1 MRFGQETICVIENT
15 KPKHRQATKHNRL
28 RPLVTHAQAVKA
40 LVGAIGQ
47 CCSIIEN
54 IHLQTDLCEVEPAKR
69 RHTDVAQP
77 FKFGFGLTES
87 PHGLVVVAC
96 HEFQVSQ
103 TVTGAC
109 CRQVH
114 APTLVDIFGKSVT
127 LTGIGELMKIAVNIR
142 SVV

>member
-1 MRFGQETICVIENT
+1 MRFGEETICVIENT

-69 RHTDVAQP
+69 RHTDVAHA
-77 FKFGFGLTES
+77 FKFGFTLTES
-87 PHGLVVVAC
+87 APGVVVVASHAC
-96 HEFQVSQ
+96 PVSKALR
-103 TVTGAC
+103 GA
-109 CRQVH
+109 
-114 APTLVDIFGKSVT
+114 
-127 LTGIGELMKIAVNIR
+127 
-142 SVV
+142 